1 MDATASTTAAPG
13 TDVRPFTFEVPEDQ
27 LTDLRRRITATKW
40 PDREVDPTQ
49 GVQLERDPGA
59 GPVLGE
65 RL

>member
-49 GVQLERDPGA
+49 GVQLNVIQSLA
-59 GPVLGE
+59 QLLGE